1 MVKKLFLVLLVG
13 MTGLSAAPPG
23 EGGGDNTLQ
32 MITLRVDITASIAAP
47 VMEAPM
53 RPGGFFATSQ
63 GNDAAF
69 TQDLDLMCLLHKKVI
84 TVLCSLYAQLTLI
97 SIYKSLYYNDL
108 SNYFRIKSCYAKY
121 PNLRSRAPW
130 MAHGCRFILLYKS
143 LRPPNHKFLFPQHR
157 YRTILNSDCLWF
169 YNGFG

>member
-69 TQDLDLMCLLHKKVI
+69 TQDLDLMCL
-84 TVLCSLYAQLTLI
+84 T
-97 SIYKSLYYNDL
+97 
-108 SNYFRIKSCYAKY
+108 
-121 PNLRSRAPW
+121 
-130 MAHGCRFILLYKS
+130 
-143 LRPPNHKFLFPQHR
+143 
-157 YRTILNSDCLWF
+157 
-169 YNGFG
+169 